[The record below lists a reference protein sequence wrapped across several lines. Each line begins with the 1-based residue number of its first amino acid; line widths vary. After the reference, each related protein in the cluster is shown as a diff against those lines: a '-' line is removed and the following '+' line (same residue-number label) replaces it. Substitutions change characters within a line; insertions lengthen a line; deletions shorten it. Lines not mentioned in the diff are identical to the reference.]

1 VPAVLA
7 AFIARTILEN
17 DPLMFSPE
25 KELSSEGVDTLIRMS
40 IARLCE
46 KDAPA
51 LETIKMQ
58 VAFDST
64 YVRFEEELETSRKA
78 RDEKKRDLVRA
89 ILAVKPRGS
98 TDFETLTALYRQ
110 IFTYLLHVSRGQ
122 SGLPGAPSNTTAA
135 EDPGSMERAV
145 EREIAAALES
155 VFPRIGLKSFV
166 QLSSE
171 EKRLQLEELARIVTG
186 IRLFNR
192 ESGKGGAGL
201 DHVEDAVATTVSD
214 LRDALDAETS
224 EQHDLAM
231 RYQETLVYCHLR
243 QPPGVTPPQ
252 LERWAQEL
260 ANRRQYSAY
269 LTSLAEDAAASARRV
284 TVHRERFATE
294 MDELSALV
302 GGRASVPKEHVYPK
316 FDAIATAWFALD
328 DELRVVESRVATLE
342 ELHQFRESYNMT
354 CGATNPI
361 YRAARLESHQKPDSG
376 TAVDAEAEMAAAV
389 ARIDD
394 DGDGGADAA
403 AATGG
408 GGAAGG
414 AGAGG
419 AGAPETDDLDDVPA
433 GARDDADAPVR
444 LSVETTPEFMQLPL
458 EFQGFCGWTVANR
471 HGLLLP
477 GKPALGVVKYRGAC
491 YVFAHAVALKAFMRA
506 PEEVRGGVVAAAT
519 QAPELVHLL
528 RLQDSYPGTSIA
540 KILASRAASR
550 AAESGAPT
558 ARAAGVA
565 AALLA
570 PPTMS
575 DASTETPTHFTE
587 KVIDPT
593 YEWND
598 WALRRRALRMA
609 KLKHCA
615 TTSQQTDES
624 HFRRNNTTQVFLP
637 RIATTQSRKDGE
649 TNPPIRIQYFKGL
662 RGGPNKLVTPQ
673 ELNIETVNVDLTY
686 DL

>member
-1 VPAVLA
+1 
-7 AFIARTILEN
+7 
-17 DPLMFSPE
+17 
-25 KELSSEGVDTLIRMS
+25 
-40 IARLCE
+40 
-46 KDAPA
+46 
-51 LETIKMQ
+51 MQ

-64 YVRFEEELETSRKA
+64 YVRFEEELDKSRKA
-78 RDEKKRDLVRA
+78 REEKKRELVRA

-110 IFTYLLHVSRGQ
+110 IFTYLLHVSRGG

-192 ESGKGGAGL
+192 EGGKGGAGL
-201 DHVEDAVATTVSD
+201 DHVEDAVATT
-214 LRDALDAETS
+214 
-224 EQHDLAM
+224 
-231 RYQETLVYCHLR
+231 
-243 QPPGVTPPQ
+243 PPGVAPAQ

-260 ANRRQYSAY
+260 ANRRQYGAY
-269 LTSLAEDAAASARRV
+269 LTSLAEDAAASERRV
-284 TVHRERFATE
+284 QVHRERFATE
-294 MDELSALV
+294 MDELQALV

-354 CGATNPI
+354 CGANHPV
-361 YRAARLESHQKPDSG
+361 YRAARLESHAKP
-376 TAVDAEAEMAAAV
+376 
-389 ARIDD
+389 
-394 DGDGGADAA
+394 DGGAPPTTRPRWPRPCPSS
-403 AATGG
+403 AATRPRPRSRRPSR
-408 GGAAGG
+408 ARRRRR
-414 AGAGG
+414 
-419 AGAPETDDLDDVPA
+419 APPRTTTPRRSTTCPR
-433 GARDDADAPVR
+433 ARDNADVPVR

-458 EFQGFCGWTVANR
+458 EYQGFCGWTVANR

-477 GKPALGVVKYRGAC
+477 GKPALGVVKYRGSC
-491 YVFAHAVALKAFMRA
+491 YVFAHAVALKAFMDA
-506 PEEVRGGVVAAAT
+506 PEAVREGVVAQAT
-519 QAPELVHLL
+519 LAPELVHLL

-540 KILASRAASR
+540 KILASRAITGKG
-550 AAESGAPT
+550 AEPGQAT
-558 ARAAGVA
+558 AVA
-565 AALLA
+565 KALLA
-570 PPTMS
+570 PAATR
-575 DASTETPTHFTE
+575 DASTDTPVHFVE
-587 KVIDPT
+587 KHIDPA

-598 WALRRRALRMA
+598 WALRRRALRLA
-609 KLKHCA
+609 QLKHCA

-637 RIATTQSRKDGE
+637 KIASTQSRKDGE
-649 TNPPIRIQYFKGL
+649 TNPPVRIQYFKKGL
-662 RGGPNKLVTPQ
+662 RGGPNKIVNPEEKPL
-673 ELNIETVNVDLTY
+673 ETVNVDLTY
-686 DL
+686 HF